1 MFERQ
6 SPLLNFFELR
16 RQIIDLVVLSKVRLP
31 ADLRKILRI
40 NNLRAKYS
48 DIRS

>member
-16 RQIIDLVVLSKVRLP
+16 RQIIDLAVLSKARYP
-31 ADLRKILRI
+31 QIS
-40 NNLRAKYS
+40 AKY
-48 DIRS
+48 